1 MMALGWGLE
10 LFTHTVKCTFQGLLC
25 GLCWLLLALR
35 FGHLF
40 NGDSPVTASVQL
52 LHQFFPAWRMAWQG
66 LGKGKGVL
74 DGCSVEG
81 PEIELLKQTQTQTAA
96 FRDSEKLQTLLSL

>member
-1 MMALGWGLE
+1 MWPVLAPAGVE
-10 LFTHTVKCTFQGLLC
+10 IRTFIVLFFC
-25 GLCWLLLALR
+25 
-35 FGHLF
+35 
-40 NGDSPVTASVQL
+40 GDSPVTASVQL
-52 LHQFFPAWRMAWQG
+52 PYQFFPAWRIAWQG

-81 PEIELLKQTQTQTAA
+81 PEIELLKKTQTQTQTAA